1 MAFLLSMIG
10 GAVINAVAFSGSNYL
25 FHQFSS
31 SSDEERKRHDLA
43 IEKYQRNH
51 EKWLRARQARIDAD
65 VIRRRK
71 KQQADYFLDQTD
83 KNVNEYARYLSR
95 RATMGLQAEPKLSD
109 YYQPSEKQ
117 KDVEIAFITTSLVA
131 LGYMIYKFV

>member
-1 MAFLLSMIG
+1 MAFLLPMIG

-43 IEKYQRNH
+43 IEKYQRDH

-71 KQQADYFLDQTD
+71 TQQADDFLDQTD

-95 RATMGLQAEPKLSD
+95 RAPMGLQAEPKLSD

-117 KDVEIAFITTSLVA
+117 KDVEIAFITASLVA